1 MTLPYTHE
9 QSAGNRAVML
19 EQNPQAWEDRMNA
32 FIAQDAR
39 IIAFRGAGTVNGI
52 DPAAAQKST
61 EMIVDYLS
69 QSVEDGTPL
78 VLMFDG
84 DEDNRAKPDIG
95 SVFGSVVDSLADK
108 PNVFA
113 VAAQTKGW
121 YYPKAE
127 GANLET
133 ATGMPIE
140 TYVFDGQDLEGK
152 ALAHDDFTQSEM
164 LAGYKGYE
172 QVFVGPAGPIAFNQ
186 LRDTSDKAEASRLA
200 EIGPLTVTVI
210 EAPNNA
216 ALDVTL
222 QEQLSAA
229 KDDAARAKVQA
240 KILQRTEQPYGA
252 LCTQAGE
259 FSVDTA
265 QFPGLAFQIVSASV
279 K

>member
-1 MTLPYTHE
+1 
-9 QSAGNRAVML
+9 
-19 EQNPQAWEDRMNA
+19 MNA
-32 FIAQDAR
+32 FMAQGAR

-52 DPAAAQKST
+52 DPAAAQRST
-61 EMIVDYLS
+61 EMIVNYLS
-69 QSVEDGTPL
+69 QSIEDGTPV

-113 VAAQTKGW
+113 IAAQTKGW
-121 YYPKAE
+121 YYPKTE

-133 ATGMPIE
+133 ATGTPID
-140 TYVFDGQDLEGK
+140 TYVFDGHDLNGK
-152 ALAHDDFTQSEM
+152 DLVHDDFTQSAA

-186 LRDTSDKAEASRLA
+186 LRDISDKTVVNRPAET
-200 EIGPLTVTVI
+200 GPLTVTVI
-210 EAPNNA
+210 ETPNNG
-216 ALDVTL
+216 ALDATL

-229 KDDAARAKVQA
+229 QDDEARAKIQA
-240 KILQRTEQPYGA
+240 KITQRSELPYGA
-252 LCTQAGE
+252 LYTSAGE
-259 FSVDTA
+259 FSVDTT
-265 QFPGLAFQIVSASV
+265 QYSGLAFQVTSALA